1 MSLMTWTAALN
12 SLMKIPLIDRGS
24 YYRGLLVLIRR
35 DRVVD
40 SQERELM
47 LQVGQKL
54 DFDKRFCEAA
64 MDDVL
69 KNPHIKDKPM
79 KFSDKK
85 TAEFF
90 LRDAILLAVVDD
102 ELHPKELSWL
112 KEVAKENGIEDEWLD
127 AQLSELDCLS
137 GRRHQKPK
145 LKPSQS

>member
-1 MSLMTWTAALN
+1 MSYVAALN
-12 SLMKIPLIDRGS
+12 SLMKIPLIDRGA

-35 DRVVD
+35 DRIVE
-40 SQERELM
+40 SQERDLM

-69 KNPHIKDKPM
+69 KNPHIKDRPM

-90 LRDAILLAVVDD
+90 LCDAILLAVIDD
-102 ELHPKELSWL
+102 DFHPKELSWL

-127 AQLSELDCLS
+127 AQLSQLDRPAAS
-137 GRRHQKPK
+137 ET
-145 LKPSQS
+145 